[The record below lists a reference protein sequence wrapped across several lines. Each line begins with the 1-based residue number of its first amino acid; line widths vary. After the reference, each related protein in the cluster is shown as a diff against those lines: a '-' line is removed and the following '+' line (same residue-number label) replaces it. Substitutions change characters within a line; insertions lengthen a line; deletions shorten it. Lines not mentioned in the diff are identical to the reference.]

1 MTDDVTLDLW
11 RQIYIAVSNV
21 TDDPDLLSILGSLGD
36 TLTNSEVLA
45 ILKEYNAGGVTIHEI
60 Q

>member
-1 MTDDVTLDLW
+1 MTDDVILDLW